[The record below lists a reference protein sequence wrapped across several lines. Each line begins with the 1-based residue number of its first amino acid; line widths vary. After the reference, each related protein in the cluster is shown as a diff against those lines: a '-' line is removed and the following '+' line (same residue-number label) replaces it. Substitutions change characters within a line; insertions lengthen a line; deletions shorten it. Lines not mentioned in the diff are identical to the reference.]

1 MKHLTLA
8 ALSIAVAA
16 AGASAQTYHTAPF
29 GFATVEGRDNN
40 TIPWWSLSATY
51 QQVHDASDL
60 ANVFGSSFA
69 VITSINFRKY
79 NTGSAAPGRT
89 MDAQITLGVTTISA
103 AGATGTFATNIGPT
117 PQIVLPYTTVSL
129 PTLSNIGAPNPIGWS
144 FPFQAPFAYA
154 TPAGNLCWELRF
166 TNASINSNMATD
178 AVGRLN
184 SIVSPNVGTGCIAS
198 GQSSAASIGLKSL
211 SMSSGAWRNRLD
223 RGAMNAPVVQLI
235 GIGQA
240 SIPLPGFC
248 SGLQLFPIA
257 DLQNVTDA
265 TGQWDSTFSFGNL
278 YDTPTVDLLAQFA
291 WVDFGLPNGVGLSDA
306 SLIALPADSIR
317 NLSRIYA
324 APFGGGLGNENATS
338 GSGNTRYGLVTIFGQ

>member
-1 MKHLTLA
+1 MIHR
-8 ALSIAVAA
+8 IPAVTFAVL
-16 AGASAQTYHTAPF
+16 AGASLVAQTYHTAPF

-60 ANVFGSSFA
+60 QNVFGSSFA
-69 VITSINFRKY
+69 VITSINFRKD
-79 NTGSAAPGRT
+79 NTSSAAPGRT
-89 MDAQITLGVTTISA
+89 MDAQISLGVTSISA
-103 AGATGTFATNIGPT
+103 TSATSTFATNIGPT
-117 PQIVLPYTTVSL
+117 PQIVLPYTTVNL
-129 PTLSNIGAPNPIGWS
+129 PTLSNVGAPNPIGWS

-166 TNASINSNMATD
+166 TNASSNAFMATD

-240 SIPLPGFC
+240 TIPLPGFC
-248 SGLQLFPIA
+248 SDLQFLPIA

-265 TGQWDSTFSFGNL
+265 TGQWDSTFTFGNL
-278 YDTPTVDLLAQFA
+278 YDTPTVDILAQFA
-291 WVDFGLPNGVGLSDA
+291 WVDLGLPNGVGLSDA

-317 NLSRIYA
+317 NLSRIYF
-324 APFGGGLGNENATS
+324 APYQGGLGNETGTS